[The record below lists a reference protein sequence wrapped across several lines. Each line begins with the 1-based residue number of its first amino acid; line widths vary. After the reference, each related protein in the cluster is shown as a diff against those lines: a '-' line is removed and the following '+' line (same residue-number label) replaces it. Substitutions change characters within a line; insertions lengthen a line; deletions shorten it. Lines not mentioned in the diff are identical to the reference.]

1 MMCTQPPAPQQR
13 TLVLKG
19 TLDLPRSM
27 KLFGKAMPLH
37 SELDGLVRS
46 RHPELVAHKN
56 WLSTRSG
63 DLLLYPEQNGVF
75 PALFEYTDTNTGKRY
90 CIDTRNYMH
99 IKGIALFFPRDTY
112 RFRFDGDKMLFFL
125 EREPV
130 ILQFPQHPGWYPY
143 DARTFIPVSSGGISD
158 ATGHMTGRFL
168 QRAEGAWLGC
178 PSRDLNRGNNDEK
191 YVFVSDLPSTPRA
204 VFAWE
209 DIIIQSA
216 AQATEPKPRRRIVQ
230 VPASAPVSGGQI
242 IPSEPEKPKITYH
255 IFKHEWDLRRA
266 LHGLDPAHYSDPG
279 TVPDQK
285 TFETLLREGKIR
297 MEK

>member
-1 MMCTQPPAPQQR
+1 MMCTQPPAPQHR
-13 TLVLKG
+13 KLVLKG
-19 TLDLPRSM
+19 TLDLPRSL
-27 KLFGKAMPLH
+27 KLFSRTMPLH
-37 SELDGLVRS
+37 SELDVMVRS
-46 RHPELVAHKN
+46 GHPELVAHKN

-75 PALFEYTDTNTGKRY
+75 PALFEYTDTNTGKKY

-99 IKGIALFFPRDTY
+99 IRGIALFLPRDTY
-112 RFRFDGDKMLFFL
+112 RFRFDGDKMLFFP
-125 EREPV
+125 EREP
-130 ILQFPQHPGWYPY
+130 IIHEFPQHCGWYPY
-143 DARTFIPVSSGGISD
+143 DPRTFIPVSHGGVSD
-158 ATGHMTGRFL
+158 PAGHMTGRFL

-209 DIIIQSA
+209 DIPIQTIVHPA
-216 AQATEPKPRRRIVQ
+216 GQKQRRRIVQ

-242 IPSEPEKPKITYH
+242 IPSEPEKPKITYRQ
-255 IFKHEWDLRRA
+255 FVHEWNLQRA
-266 LHGLDPAHYSDPG
+266 LAGIDPARYSDPG
-279 TVPDQK
+279 DVPNQQ